1 MSDSTTQQVKKSK
14 ADLAQQKVEDKE
26 ENQSPFEKE
35 MHKKIRN
42 KMKKLSLIQELES
55 KIKKKEIIANE
66 EQNNKIAN
74 KKAVEDEIAEVN

>member
-74 KKAVEDEIAEVN
+74 KKAVEDEIAEVT